1 MPAIDPT
8 SPAYNEDS
16 TASWESELQNAKIL
30 LYEVN
35 KGINTIIT
43 QGHSRYEINTGQSS
57 QSVTRMS
64 LEDLRQLRTE
74 LINQID
80 EYEKFLGIRSNTI
93 QICPGF

>member
-1 MPAIDPT
+1 MPVIDPT

-16 TASWESELQNAKIL
+16 LTSWQAELQNNKIL

-35 KGINTIIT
+35 KGIKAILT
-43 QGHSRYEINTGQSS
+43 QGHQRYEINTGQSS

-74 LINQID
+74 LINMID
-80 EYEKFLGIRSNTI
+80 ELEKALGVRSNTI
-93 QICPGF
+93 QIVPGF